1 MRVLVTGANGFV
13 GASTTARFR
22 AEGHEVV
29 PVVRD
34 RPKPNEIA
42 IGDIHGATPW
52 LDAVRGCDAVIHT
65 AARVHQMHEHGM
77 QGLDEFRKANVDGTL
92 RLAKVA
98 AESGVRRFV
107 FLSSVKVNG
116 ERGRFAA
123 DDECFPQD
131 AYGLSKKEA
140 ELGLIEL
147 AARTGLEVVILRLP
161 LVYGPGVRANFR
173 RLVALVQKGLPLPL
187 GMAANQRSL
196 IYLENLTSAIVACA
210 THPAA
215 VGKTYMVSDG
225 EDVSTAELIRRIARS
240 LGCSSYLFSVPP
252 AVLLAIATLVGK
264 RGVADRLLG
273 SLVVD
278 SRPIRDDLGWQ
289 PPCSLNEG
297 LKHTA
302 DWFLHDGLS
311 WQ

>member
-1 MRVLVTGANGFV
+1 MTGANGFV
-13 GASTTARFR
+13 GASTAARFSV
-22 AEGHEVV
+22 EGYEVV

-42 IGDIHGATPW
+42 IGYINGATSW
-52 LDAVRGCDAVIHT
+52 LDAVKGCDVVVHT

-77 QGLDEFRKANVDGTL
+77 QGLDEFRKVNVEGTL
-92 RLAKVA
+92 RLAKAA

-116 ERGRFAA
+116 EQGRFSA

-140 ELGLIEL
+140 ELGLIDL

-173 RLVALVQKGLPLPL
+173 RLVALVQKGLPLPF

-196 IYLENLTSAIVACA
+196 IYLENLSSAIVACA

-215 VGKTYMVSDG
+215 AGKTYMVSDG
-225 EDVSTAELIRRIARS
+225 EDVSTAELIRRIAHS
-240 LGCSSYLFSVPP
+240 LGCRSYLFPVPP
-252 AVLLAIATLVGK
+252 VVLLVIATLVGK

-302 DWFLHDGLS
+302 HWFLHEGLS
-311 WQ
+311 RQ